1 MRCQRWF
8 LGIRWFEQDYNT
20 TVQSTT
26 DLTTI
31 GFLLQ
36 NHPLSLF
43 IHVARLSPDVLA
55 NQILEF
61 KCTMETSSHH
71 ILPGSDCTVAQEK
84 HGWTKLNCLLT
95 HYQFCGQTQSTLVME
110 RRNGLSWLCD
120 NDDDD
125 KRYMVLLKCAI
136 SLRLQCTL
144 RQKQKCSTLYYL
156 KCS

>member
-1 MRCQRWF
+1 MTQEAFHMRCQRWF

-43 IHVARLSPDVLA
+43 IHVARLSPDVPA

-71 ILPGSDCTVAQEK
+71 ILPGSDRTVAQEK

-95 HYQFCGQTQSTLVME
+95 HYQFLWSDAINIGHGATQRPQLV
-110 RRNGLSWLCD
+110 
-120 NDDDD
+120 
-125 KRYMVLLKCAI
+125 V
-136 SLRLQCTL
+136 
-144 RQKQKCSTLYYL
+144 
-156 KCS
+156 